1 MIDRIQLPLGRLGR
15 RGAVLIILGT
25 LWILV
30 GANVLAAD
38 YDPSLALSAS
48 PAFQSALWIGTGF
61 VACAFA
67 WRPQGQDAPGFLAL
81 SIMVGYRCI
90 SYAFEWADGRG
101 SAVVDLLFWI
111 IIAALI
117 LIIAGWREAGD
128 DHPAGLGVPS

>member
-67 WRPQGQDAPGFLAL
+67 WRPQGHAAPGVLAL
-81 SIMVGYRCI
+81 YIMVGYRCI
-90 SYAFEWADGRG
+90 SYAF
-101 SAVVDLLFWI
+101 DLLFWI